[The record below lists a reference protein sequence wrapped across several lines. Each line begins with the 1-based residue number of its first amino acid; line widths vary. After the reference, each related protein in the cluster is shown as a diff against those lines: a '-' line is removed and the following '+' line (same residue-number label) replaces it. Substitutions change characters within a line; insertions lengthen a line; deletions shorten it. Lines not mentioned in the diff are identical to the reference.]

1 MVVPSFGCSGHEVGV
16 VAARRGADDRLL
28 KLLVLASCN
37 RTAPWWQP
45 IFVASCRRIWTS
57 GADRQE
63 RQIKPWICGA
73 PGESRNPMSRKS
85 VVYMLAAMAVVGVLA
100 YAGVL
105 VHQSSALALKASNHA
120 VDVQNKSDADRA
132 AADKAAASKAA
143 ADKAIAEKV
152 AADAHDKAIAD
163 AAAAKALADKA
174 TADKAAADKKAVA
187 ERAYRQNVDPIY
199 AGSFGTFP
207 LTSLA
212 SPGPIHVYSQPDDSS
227 VKLYPVFADQ
237 YVTVYCSVVGTPID
251 GHARWDWTGDGWIW
265 DQMVDMNGHTPPS
278 CYAD

>member
-1 MVVPSFGCSGHEVGV
+1 
-16 VAARRGADDRLL
+16 
-28 KLLVLASCN
+28 
-37 RTAPWWQP
+37 
-45 IFVASCRRIWTS
+45 
-57 GADRQE
+57 
-63 RQIKPWICGA
+63 
-73 PGESRNPMSRKS
+73 
-85 VVYMLAAMAVVGVLA
+85 MLAAMAVVGVLA

-143 ADKAIAEKV
+143 ADKAIADKV

-163 AAAAKALADKA
+163 AAADKALADKA
-174 TADKAAADKKAVA
+174 AADKAAADKAAADKKTVA
-187 ERAYRQNVDPIY
+187 ERAYRQNVTPIY
-199 AGSFGTFP
+199 SGSFGTFP

-212 SPGPIHVYSQPDDSS
+212 LPGPIHVYSQPDDSS

-237 YVTVYCSVVGTPID
+237 YVTVYCSVVGTPIS

-278 CYAD
+278 CYGD